1 MVHVAPQVFCSLV
14 TLDVVVVSSTSE
26 SCKNLLR
33 LQNQPLEEVRVLN
46 GWAWKQNLCG
56 ETVMLETSPD
66 HCSVCLKVLC
76 STLVSQTQTNSTL
89 WVEVFSCLNWKV
101 RTRSW
106 ETRAANKARWP
117 TNDFWLD
124 VCIPTTQYLFP
135 RCMELDLAI
144 FGHAEAENRETDLK
158 NVFFVKNYP

>member
-1 MVHVAPQVFCSLV
+1 MQPWQQILYYSPKSLIRWFCGSCRAASVCSLV

-66 HCSVCLKVLC
+66 VL
-76 STLVSQTQTNSTL
+76 
-89 WVEVFSCLNWKV
+89 
-101 RTRSW
+101 
-106 ETRAANKARWP
+106 
-117 TNDFWLD
+117 
-124 VCIPTTQYLFP
+124 
-135 RCMELDLAI
+135 
-144 FGHAEAENRETDLK
+144 
-158 NVFFVKNYP
+158 FV